1 MAAQG
6 DTIQRDT
13 LHESGWG
20 AVMPDAADL
29 LTKREVAEL
38 LRISERKLERM
49 TASGEGPSSIKF
61 GRSRRWLRRD
71 VERWIEEHRDRPQ
84 E

>member
-1 MAAQG
+1 VAARG

-20 AVMPDAADL
+20 AVMPDDAGEL
-29 LTKREVAEL
+29 LTKREVAAL
-38 LRISERKLERM
+38 LRISVRTLERL
-49 TASGEGPSSIKF
+49 TEAGEGPSSIKF
-61 GRSRRWLRRD
+61 GRSRRWRRAD
-71 VERWIEEHRDRPQ
+71 VERWLEDHR